1 MLCPSDASMY
11 MEYTTKIDNRSYRF
25 KAGMVRERHGCMQ
38 GNEFRTARTTLD
50 LPHEHL
56 FVYYPSRLGA
66 FIRLYRLSVVLE
78 LVYPVPSL
86 KAVPR

>member
-1 MLCPSDASMY
+1 MTA
-11 MEYTTKIDNRSYRF
+11 R
-25 KAGMVRERHGCMQ
+25 KAMSS
-38 GNEFRTARTTLD
+38 RTATPAPD

-78 LVYPVPSL
+78 LVYSVPSL
-86 KAVPR
+86 KAAPR